1 MVNLMIFYQFF
12 KNSSWRKWL
21 LQIFLK
27 LLLILNF
34 EFEEMVKRCCC
45 FRIYALTLI
54 SSRLLQYLSHA
65 LKIED
70 DELKNFFLSY
80 PPNFV
85 SPYLSLS
92 IFLSNSNLLEGKNMW
107 RMMRIGINNAYIE
120 SIPKNDFA
128 LGSNFNLLMTFTS
141 SIKL

>member
-1 MVNLMIFYQFF
+1 MMRWRRLMVNLMIFYQFF

-27 LLLILNF
+27 LLLIPNF
-34 EFEEMVKRCCC
+34 EFEEMVKRWWWCK
-45 FRIYALTLI
+45 INALTLI

-80 PPNFV
+80 PPNFL

-107 RMMRIGINNAYIE
+107 RMTRIGINNAYID
-120 SIPKNDFA
+120 SIPKTI
-128 LGSNFNLLMTFTS
+128 LPLVPI
-141 SIKL
+141 SIY